1 MLNIYSGNAELDEVE
16 PWLVELTAGTQD
28 GGKWPSKQAVKHAVG
43 SKALGDRAAQERGM
57 GSNMASES
65 GKVPGVKGVRTEGG
79 LCASVRPCL
88 WVLGP

>member
-43 SKALGDRAAQERGM
+43 SKALGAGLHRSVGWAATWPRSQGRFQG
-57 GSNMASES
+57 
-65 GKVPGVKGVRTEGG
+65 
-79 LCASVRPCL
+79 
-88 WVLGP
+88 